1 MNFFQEMAAT
11 LTTWMDAL
19 RHLGQSFPLARMGFD
34 ALSVALPLAAL
45 LAFVG
50 LNFMS
55 ATARGLAVTRKRA
68 SFEKCA
74 RQLALLALLLGW
86 ILLICGRVWLF
97 FTQGSYT
104 PDSLSDF
111 MVEMSWIMLGL
122 AVLFNSLYFAL
133 WKFLTKL
140 PMLHVG
146 LGAVSG
152 IQACI
157 ATAASLAA
165 ARMLTALARPD
176 ADMLTLGHI
185 YVPGFATPFW
195 CAIFWSLPLMLAVAG
210 GMGAF
215 WLVLRRNYDDYG
227 RDHYNTMLP
236 WCSTWARNAWAIF
249 WVILLASS
257 VFDVQREWQKE
268 TFTAMDAVLESAEL
282 LLWLVPALLWT
293 LVARSATPMRHKFT
307 LLAALVLAVA
317 VMLPFYLNMT
327 EITLPVSMTD
337 IIVE

>member
-74 RQLALLALLLGW
+74 RQLALLGLLLGW

-104 PDSLSDF
+104 PDSPSDF
-111 MVEMSWIMLGL
+111 MVEMSWVMLGL

-133 WKFLTKL
+133 WKFLIKMPL
-140 PMLHVG
+140 LHVG
-146 LGAVSG
+146 LGVVSG

-165 ARMLTALARPD
+165 ARLLTALARPD

-185 YVPGFATPFW
+185 YVPGFGTPFW
-195 CAIFWSLPLMLAVAG
+195 CALFWSLPLMLAIAG

-215 WLVLRRNYDDYG
+215 WLVLRRNYDDFG

-236 WCSTWARNAWAIF
+236 WCATWARNAWAIF

-293 LVARSATPMRHKFT
+293 WVARSATPMRHKLT
-307 LLAALVLAVA
+307 LLTAVVLAVA

-327 EITLPVSMTD
+327 EITLPASMTD
-337 IIVE
+337 IVD

>member
-19 RHLGQSFPLARMGFD
+19 RHLGQSFPLARIGLD

-55 ATARGLAVTRKRA
+55 ATARGLTVTRKRA

-104 PDSLSDF
+104 PDSPSDF
-111 MVEMSWIMLGL
+111 MVEMSWVMLGL

-133 WKFLTKL
+133 WKFLIKMPL
-140 PMLHVG
+140 LHVG
-146 LGAVSG
+146 LGVVSG

-165 ARMLTALARPD
+165 ARLLTALARPD

-185 YVPGFATPFW
+185 YVPG
-195 CAIFWSLPLMLAVAG
+195 LARPS
-210 GMGAF
+210 GALF
-215 WLVLRRNYDDYG
+215 SG
-227 RDHYNTMLP
+227 RCP
-236 WCSTWARNAWAIF
+236 SCW
-249 WVILLASS
+249 
-257 VFDVQREWQKE
+257 
-268 TFTAMDAVLESAEL
+268 
-282 LLWLVPALLWT
+282 P
-293 LVARSATPMRHKFT
+293 
-307 LLAALVLAVA
+307 LLAAWARSGLCCAAITTTLDATTTIPCFRGA
-317 VMLPFYLNMT
+317 PHGLVMLGQFFG
-327 EITLPVSMTD
+327 
-337 IIVE
+337 